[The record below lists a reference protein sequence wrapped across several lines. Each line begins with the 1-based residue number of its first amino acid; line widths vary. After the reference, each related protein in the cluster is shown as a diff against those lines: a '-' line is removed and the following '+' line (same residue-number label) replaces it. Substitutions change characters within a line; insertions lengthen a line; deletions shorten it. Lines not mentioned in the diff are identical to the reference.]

1 MKLICQGKKVGHILF
16 NTLWAWFTTYKYFDT
31 CGPPLVFLLRLLL
44 LSLLSTSPQML
55 EMGLASSTWRSVRK
69 MRELVQLTGPGGH
82 SPPRSTFSA
91 SSLLGDSSPLLG
103 SHALTLLSPCLF
115 HLQQKAKIWNYLISL
130 FVLYLSFAHQSMS
143 SVRSRTYG
151 CILEL
156 GKHEVLIKNVL
167 NE

>member
-1 MKLICQGKKVGHILF
+1 MGTFCCSLCLGKILF
-16 NTLWAWFTTYKYFDT
+16 LSWLNFPCISNFEWP
-31 CGPPLVFLLRLLL
+31 GR
-44 LSLLSTSPQML
+44 SLLSTSPQML